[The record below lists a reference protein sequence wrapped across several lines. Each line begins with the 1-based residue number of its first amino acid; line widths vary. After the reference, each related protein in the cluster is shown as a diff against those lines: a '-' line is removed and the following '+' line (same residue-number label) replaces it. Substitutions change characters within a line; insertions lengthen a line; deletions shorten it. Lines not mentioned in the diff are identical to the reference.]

1 MLIKHSK
8 FKNTGILFELLV
20 RQITADTLSGK
31 NSEATNILK
40 KYFSKTELGREYKLY
55 DSLLKRTNLT
65 EGKAE
70 VIINTVLDSSKQ
82 LNRSALKRQ
91 KYNLIKEIKNHYNLE
106 DFFKTKLPHYK
117 AQAAIYTL
125 IEAYNNDKKIAHE
138 QAISNKLA
146 LLEHLTSTTIK
157 SKEKTDEVLNE
168 FTHYDKD
175 TRILTYKILLN
186 KFNDKYADFSNTKKE
201 ILKEFINSVDN
212 TNKLKEFYNIK
223 INEFKTDLIKLNKKT
238 KNEVTKIKINEVANL
253 LVELNKNDKVSN
265 DNIVNLLQYCDLL
278 EELKSANGGK

>member
-20 RQITADTLSGK
+20 RQITTDTLSGK

-70 VIINTVLDSSKQ
+70 VIIGTILDSAKQ

-91 KYNLIKEIKNHYNLE
+91 KYNLINEIKNHYNLE
-106 DFFKTKLPHYK
+106 EFFKTKLPYYK
-117 AQAAIYTL
+117 SQAAIYTL
-125 IEAYNNDKKIAHE
+125 IEATIGDRKQSHE
-138 QAISNKLA
+138 QIINNKLV
-146 LLEHLTSTTIK
+146 LLEHLTSSIK
-157 SKEKTDEVLNE
+157 RIDKPKDNIMEE
-168 FTHYDKD
+168 FSQYDKD
-175 TRILTYKILLN
+175 TRILTYKILLE
-186 KFNDKYADFSNTKKE
+186 KFNTKYSDFSANKKL

-212 TNKLKEFYNIK
+212 TDKLKVFYNTK
-223 INEFKTDLIKLNKKT
+223 IDEMKSELVSLNKKT
-238 KNEVTKIKINEVANL
+238 KNQVTKIKINEVATF
-253 LVELNKNDKVSN
+253 LVGLGKNDKIN
-265 DNIVNLLQYCDLL
+265 NEHIVNLLQYCDLL
-278 EELKSANGGK
+278 EELQQANGK

>member
-70 VIINTVLDSSKQ
+70 VVISTILESSKH

-91 KYNLIKEIKNHYNLE
+91 KYNLINEIKNHYNLE
-106 DFFKTKLPHYK
+106 DFFKTKLPNYK

-125 IEAYNNDKKIAHE
+125 IETYNNDKNIAHE
-138 QAISNKLA
+138 QAITNKLS
-146 LLEHLTSTTIK
+146 LLEHLTS
-157 SKEKTDEVLNE
+157 SKVKLKESTDELMNE
-168 FTHYDKD
+168 FSHYDKD
-175 TRILTYKILLN
+175 TRILTYKILLD
-186 KFNDKYADFSNTKKE
+186 KFNNKYSDFSNIKKS

-212 TNKLKEFYNIK
+212 TTKLKEFYNIK
-223 INEFKTDLIKLNKKT
+223 ISELKTNLIKLNKKT
-238 KNEVTKIKINEVANL
+238 ENQVTKIKINEVTNL
-253 LVELNKNDKVSN
+253 LVELGKNDKVNN

-278 EELKSANGGK
+278 EELTAANGRK

>member
-70 VIINTVLDSSKQ
+70 LIINTVLESSKH

-91 KYNLIKEIKNHYNLE
+91 KYNLINEIKKYYNLE

-125 IEAYNNDKKIAHE
+125 IEGYNGDKKPSHE
-138 QAISNKLA
+138 QNITNKLS
-146 LLEHLTSTTIK
+146 LLEHLTSKVIK
-157 SKEKTDEVLNE
+157 IKEQNDDVINE
-168 FTHYDKD
+168 FATYDKD
-175 TRILTYKILLN
+175 TRILTYKILLD
-186 KFNDKYADFSNTKKE
+186 KFNDKYADFSNEKKS

-212 TNKLKEFYNIK
+212 TNKLKEFYNSK
-223 INEFKTDLIKLNKKT
+223 INLFKKDLVKLNSKT
-238 KNEVTKIKINEVANL
+238 RDEVTKIKINEVTNL
-253 LVELNKNDKVSN
+253 LTELNKNDKVNN
-265 DNIVNLLQYCDLL
+265 DNIVNLLQYCDLI
-278 EELKSANGGK
+278 EELKKVNGK